1 MTALMKAFT
10 TFGAGAAADTIGTR
24 TLQPL
29 PASVATVRAVE
40 VPEGANPSKL
50 GTWIQQ
56 CALAGT
62 VSADVPPDL
71 VATVGAA
78 AGVLSADATV
88 ALAIDMTGNPAGEKM
103 RDRLGGGPGDRPWL
117 VFGLVPV
124 E

>member
-1 MTALMKAFT
+1 MTVVMKAFT
-10 TFGAGAAADTIGTR
+10 TFGAGAEADAIGTR
-24 TLQPL
+24 TMQPL
-29 PASVATVRAVE
+29 PASVATVRAVD
-40 VPEGANPSKL
+40 VPDGANPSKL

-56 CALAGT
+56 CALSGS

-71 VATVGAA
+71 VDIVGAA

-103 RDRLGGGPGDRPWL
+103 RDRLGGGSGDRPWL

>member
-1 MTALMKAFT
+1 MTVVMKAFT

-29 PASVATVRAVE
+29 PASVVTVQAVD

-56 CALAGT
+56 YALAGN

-71 VATVGAA
+71 VDVVSGAA
-78 AGVLSADATV
+78 SLLSADSSV